1 MDSSRQSHLIGAAD
15 FAGYRGDMS
24 AELFWNEMRQIKGYR
39 SLRVDPQCSLLHR
52 FAFFKV
58 HKTASSTVLG
68 LIWQAELQLS
78 GWARRV
84 QDPNDPFSSPLILP
98 YQLPRSEFV
107 DFLRSPDVKR
117 VAFVRNPFARLVSCY
132 RHRVVGSAVPNPTK
146 RALTGAAGVTDVS
159 GLSFA
164 RFLNIVCGQAR
175 EQMESHYAPQ
185 VDVSLHAVV
194 PLTFVGRF
202 ERLADGLLG
211 VQRHLFG
218 REVVPVRDWSD
229 KRLGP
234 METRGANF
242 DWSAVSPELVGAVQE
257 RYVDDFE
264 AFGYS
269 IDPGEVL

>member
-1 MDSSRQSHLIGAAD
+1 
-15 FAGYRGDMS
+15 
-24 AELFWNEMRQIKGYR
+24 
-39 SLRVDPQCSLLHR
+39 
-52 FAFFKV
+52 
-58 HKTASSTVLG
+58 
-68 LIWQAELQLS
+68 
-78 GWARRV
+78 
-84 QDPNDPFSSPLILP
+84 
-98 YQLPRSEFV
+98 
-107 DFLRSPDVKR
+107 
-117 VAFVRNPFARLVSCY
+117 
-132 RHRVVGSAVPNPTK
+132 
-146 RALTGAAGVTDVS
+146 
-159 GLSFA
+159 
-164 RFLNIVCGQAR
+164 
-175 EQMESHYAPQ
+175 
-185 VDVSLHAVV
+185 
-194 PLTFVGRF
+194 VGRF